1 MAFPGKKLR
10 FELAD
15 AHATALGASPRGS
28 GRAAP
33 RARVVMRPSVHACLR
48 NALKFTT
55 WVLLVTGLAI
65 ALVAGFL
72 LLEFERARD
81 AADAPA
87 PPPPTPPPAPGLPE
101 APPTSEIAR
110 ALATEPWYDR
120 VPHRRVSW
128 SISSPL
134 FRATREHHD
143 KDSLFPLSSP
153 PTPKLGSASSPA
165 RKKSFFFF

>member
-1 MAFPGKKLR
+1 
-10 FELAD
+10 
-15 AHATALGASPRGS
+15 
-28 GRAAP
+28 
-33 RARVVMRPSVHACLR
+33 MRPSVHACLR

-134 FRATREHHD
+134 FRARREHHV
-143 KDSLFPLSSP
+143 KDSLFPV
-153 PTPKLGSASSPA
+153 TPDTETRLGVFA
-165 RKKSFFFF
+165 RSRRFFFVSARGEVSAPPRPPPRAR